1 LVLSSEQKVARFGE
15 FFAGIEPKLRHAL
28 VAHCGP
34 EVGREAAA
42 DALEYA
48 WAHWNR
54 VEAME
59 YPVAYLYRVGQSA
72 AKRYR
77 RGTPVADPSEQD
89 QQPWFEPVLLPALAR
104 LSDRQ
109 RTAVVLR
116 HGFGYTY
123 PEISEVMGVS
133 IPTVQKHI
141 DRALAKLRRS
151 LEVGSW

>member
-1 LVLSSEQKVARFGE
+1 
-15 FFAGIEPKLRHAL
+15 
-28 VAHCGP
+28 
-34 EVGREAAA
+34 
-42 DALEYA
+42 
-48 WAHWNR
+48 
-54 VEAME
+54 ME

-77 RGTPVADPSEQD
+77 RGTPVADPPEQD
-89 QQPWFEPVLLPALAR
+89 QQPWFEPLLLPALAR

-123 PEISEVMGVS
+123 LEISEVMGVS